1 MPPGSDIVKR
11 GFEFKEA
18 GVRSQESG
26 VGSQES
32 GVGSQE
38 SGVRRQEA
46 EVGTPRE
53 GRKSGRRLR
62 ADLGNAPENSRSDR
76 SGARQSTAPGK
87 PLHRSRAASE
97 IAHSPQLLFDFAQ
110 EQGWKKVERPPE
122 SAIVDGA
129 ALIDHHLALLAIP
142 RNPFGKTHA

>member
-1 MPPGSDIVKR
+1 MLSS
-11 GFEFKEA
+11 
-18 GVRSQESG
+18 GVSSSRRQESG
-26 VGSQES
+26 VGSQEAR
-32 GVGSQE
+32 
-38 SGVRRQEA
+38 VRR
-46 EVGTPRE
+46 
-53 GRKSGRRLR
+53 RKSERQEKAAKAGGASG

-76 SGARQSTAPGK
+76 SGARQSTAPGQ

-142 RNPFGKTHA
+142 RNPSGKTHA

>member
-1 MPPGSDIVKR
+1 MKKSETISRMPLGADTVKR

-18 GVRSQESG
+18 GGRSRESG
-26 VGSQES
+26 GKS
-32 GVGSQE
+32 
-38 SGVRRQEA
+38 QEA
-46 EVGTPRE
+46 EVGPPRE

-62 ADLGNAPENSRSDR
+62 ADLGNVPENSRSDR
-76 SGARQSTAPGK
+76 SGARQSTALGK